1 MAFLFLEF
9 EIHVM
14 GPEFFRLVNED
25 MLMYREKGEIEEFV
39 KDAVAAGEDCLG
51 RCLYIS
57 GVPGTGKVIVGW
69 LKVNDL
75 LMHYEVKIGRFVGSN
90 F

>member
-51 RCLYIS
+51 RCL
-57 GVPGTGKVIVGW
+57 
-69 LKVNDL
+69 
-75 LMHYEVKIGRFVGSN
+75 
-90 F
+90 

>member
-1 MAFLFLEF
+1 
-9 EIHVM
+9 
-14 GPEFFRLVNED
+14 
-25 MLMYREKGEIEEFV
+25 MYREKGEIEEFV

-57 GVPGTGKVIVGW
+57 GVPGNGKVSVGL

-75 LMHYEVKIGRFVGSN
+75 LMHYEVKIGRSVRSN
-90 F
+90 FRCNYVNHDRLRQCWRS